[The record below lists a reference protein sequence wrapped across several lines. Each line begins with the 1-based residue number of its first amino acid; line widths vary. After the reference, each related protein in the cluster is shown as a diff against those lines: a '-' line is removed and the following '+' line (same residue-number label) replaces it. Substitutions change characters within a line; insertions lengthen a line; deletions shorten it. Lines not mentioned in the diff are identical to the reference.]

1 MAEES
6 KKPNEATPEEKPS
19 KPSKPSKK
27 EEPVK
32 ASPKPDPV
40 AEEKEECA
48 ICATKESLKAVMTA
62 FSLPAEA
69 IARALTE
76 ATEAM
81 IEASK
86 EQPSPSAYILA
97 QITEANASPRS
108 RAVKPAGSAAITA
121 ALAYIEVV
129 DKAAIAHQNV
139 GECDCD
145 DD

>member
-1 MAEES
+1 MAEEL
-6 KKPNEATPEEKPS
+6 KKPTEGKAEEKPS
-19 KPSKPSKK
+19 KPAKK

-32 ASPKPDPV
+32 VSPKDEPV

-76 ATEAM
+76 RTEETL
-81 IEASK
+81 EAAK
-86 EQPSPSAYILA
+86 DQTNPSAYILA
-97 QITEANASPRS
+97 QLTEANTNSRVRS
-108 RAVKPAGSAAITA
+108 VKLTGSAAITA

-129 DKAAIAHQNV
+129 EKAAIAHQAV